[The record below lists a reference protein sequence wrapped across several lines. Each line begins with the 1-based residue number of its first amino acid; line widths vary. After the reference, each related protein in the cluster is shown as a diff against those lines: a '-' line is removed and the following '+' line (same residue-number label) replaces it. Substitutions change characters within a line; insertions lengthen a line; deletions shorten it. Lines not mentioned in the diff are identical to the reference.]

1 MKQFDVY
8 EDIAE
13 RTNGDIYVGVVGP
26 VRCGKSTFITKFMN
40 LLVLPNITNKYSLE
54 RAKDELP
61 QSGDG
66 KTVMTTQPKFVP
78 NEAVKISIKDKV
90 ELNVRMI
97 DCVGYMVAG
106 ALGAEENDRPRL
118 VKTPWSDKEM
128 PFEEAAEVGTSKVIE
143 DHSTIAILMTT
154 DGSIT
159 DIERENYVSA
169 EEKVATKLTKA
180 NKPFVIVVNTLSPKS
195 DKTKALVNELEQKYN
210 APVLALDV
218 DKLDEDDIDDI
229 FEKMLTQFPLVS
241 IKVKLPNW
249 LQALPFDNALIQE
262 IITEVSSMADG
273 VKKIGDFKS
282 DNVLFMDSDKFE
294 PLVVQNIKMGEGKI
308 IFEVVPKPHLFYS
321 VLSEQCGTE
330 IQDDFHLISY
340 LKQLTHAKCEYDKL
354 KVALAEVEETGYGV
368 VYPNLDEM
376 KLEEPQIVKQG
387 NRSGIRLRASA
398 PSLHIMKVDVETE
411 INPIVGN
418 EMQSEELV
426 KDLLNEYES
435 NPLGLWQTNM
445 FGKSLHQLV
454 KEGLTGKLNAMPV
467 DVQRKM
473 RKTLTRVINEGKGGV
488 ICILL

>member
-40 LLVLPNITNKYSLE
+40 LLVLPNITSKYSLE

-78 NEAVKISIKDKV
+78 NEAVKINIQDRV

-97 DCVGYMVAG
+97 DCVGYMVPG
-106 ALGAEENDRPRL
+106 ALGAEENEKPRL
-118 VKTPWSDKEM
+118 VKTPWSDKDM
-128 PFEEAAEVGTSKVIE
+128 PFEEAAEIGTTKVID
-143 DHSTIAILMTT
+143 DHSTIAILVTT
-154 DGSIT
+154 DGTIT

-169 EEKVATKLTKA
+169 EEKVVHKLTQA
-180 NKPFVIVVNTLSPKS
+180 NKPFVIVINSLNPTNEQ
-195 DKTKALVNELEQKYN
+195 TQNLVRELEQKYK
-210 APVLALDV
+210 APVMALDV
-218 DKLDEDDIDDI
+218 DNLNEDDVDNL
-229 FEKMLTQFPLVS
+229 FENMLTQFPLLS
-241 IKVKLPNW
+241 IKVKLPTW

-262 IITEVSSMADG
+262 IITEIGSMTEG
-273 VKKIGDFKS
+273 VNKIGDFKG
-282 DNVLFMDSDKFE
+282 DNVLFMNSDKFE
-294 PLVVQNIKMGEGKI
+294 PLVVQHIKMGEGKVV
-308 IFEVVPKPHLFYS
+308 FEVVPKPHLFYH
-321 VLSEQCGTE
+321 VLSEQCGET
-330 IQDDFHLISY
+330 IKDDFHLISY
-340 LKQLTHAKCEYDKL
+340 LKQLTYAKNEYDKL
-354 KVALAEVEETGYGV
+354 KLALAEVNETGYGV

-387 NRSGIRLRASA
+387 SRSGIKLRASA
-398 PSLHIMKVDVETE
+398 PSLHIMRIDVETE

-418 EMQSEELV
+418 EQQSEELV
-426 KDLLNEYES
+426 KDILNEYES

-473 RKTLTRVINEGKGGV
+473 RKTLTRVVNEGKGGV

>member
-1 MKQFDVY
+1 M
-8 EDIAE
+8 
-13 RTNGDIYVGVVGP
+13 
-26 VRCGKSTFITKFMN
+26 
-40 LLVLPNITNKYSLE
+40 
-54 RAKDELP
+54 
-61 QSGDG
+61 
-66 KTVMTTQPKFVP
+66 
-78 NEAVKISIKDKV
+78 
-90 ELNVRMI
+90 
-97 DCVGYMVAG
+97 
-106 ALGAEENDRPRL
+106 
-118 VKTPWSDKEM
+118 
-128 PFEEAAEVGTSKVIE
+128 
-143 DHSTIAILMTT
+143 
-154 DGSIT
+154 
-159 DIERENYVSA
+159 
-169 EEKVATKLTKA
+169 ATKLTKA

-340 LKQLTHAKCEYDKL
+340 LKQLTHAKSEYDKL

-418 EMQSEELV
+418 EIQSEELV

>member
-229 FEKMLTQFPLVS
+229 FVNRELVFPLS
-241 IKVKLPNW
+241 PKLP
-249 LQALPFDNALIQE
+249 FIIKFSLIQ
-262 IITEVSSMADG
+262 VLALDRLPS
-273 VKKIGDFKS
+273 
-282 DNVLFMDSDKFE
+282 VLFNILINWFATANAFSYCDNSD
-294 PLVVQNIKMGEGKI
+294 I
-308 IFEVVPKPHLFYS
+308 I
-321 VLSEQCGTE
+321 
-330 IQDDFHLISY
+330 
-340 LKQLTHAKCEYDKL
+340 
-354 KVALAEVEETGYGV
+354 
-368 VYPNLDEM
+368 LD
-376 KLEEPQIVKQG
+376 L
-387 NRSGIRLRASA
+387 
-398 PSLHIMKVDVETE
+398 
-411 INPIVGN
+411 
-418 EMQSEELV
+418 
-426 KDLLNEYES
+426 
-435 NPLGLWQTNM
+435 
-445 FGKSLHQLV
+445 
-454 KEGLTGKLNAMPV
+454 
-467 DVQRKM
+467 
-473 RKTLTRVINEGKGGV
+473 
-488 ICILL
+488 C